1 MNSLENAYIF
11 TQSRPGQ
18 PGYFPDSQFPGMQ
31 FGGTVQQIKNL
42 IGRQK
47 GSRGF
52 ALPVAIGTNEF
63 QLQLPGDAAILLG
76 FCLLSFNVGESFSIK
91 INGEIILDQVPA
103 SCFSSINRTIPD
115 EYYILP
121 RPLSGQDE
129 IILSFTA
136 TGARTQ
142 QFVFHY
148 LKAPI
153 QVQ

>member
-1 MNSLENAYIF
+1 MNNIENSYIF
-11 TQSRPGQ
+11 TTPRPGS
-18 PGYFPDSQFPGMQ
+18 PGFNPADQFPGMQ
-31 FGGTVQQIKNL
+31 FGGTVQQIRNL

-52 ALPVAIGTNEF
+52 ILPVAIGTNEF

-76 FCLLSFNVGESFSIK
+76 FIIRSFNTGESFSLK
-91 INGEIILDQVPA
+91 INGEIILDQVPV
-103 SCFSSINRTIPD
+103 SCYSNLNKTIPD
-115 EYYILP
+115 EYYVLP

-136 TGARTQ
+136 TGARNQ
-142 QFVFHY
+142 QMIMHY

-153 QVQ
+153 TVN

>member
-11 TQSRPGQ
+11 SNSRPAQ
-18 PGYFPDSQFPGMQ
+18 PGFMPDSQFPGGQ
-31 FGGTVQQIKNL
+31 FGGTVQQIRNL

-52 ALPVAIGTNEF
+52 ILPVAIGTNEF

-76 FCLLSFNVGESFSIK
+76 FIIRSFNAGESFSLK
-91 INGEIILDQVPA
+91 INGEVILDQVPV
-103 SCFSSINRTIPD
+103 SCYSNLNKSISD

-136 TGARTQ
+136 TGARNQ
-142 QFVFHY
+142 QMVMHY
-148 LKAPI
+148 VKAPI

>member
-1 MNSLENAYIF
+1 MNNLENSYIF
-11 TQSRPGQ
+11 TQSKPGQ
-18 PGYFPDSQFPGMQ
+18 PGISFDSQFPGTQ
-31 FGGTVQQIKNL
+31 FGGTVEQIRKL

-52 ALPVAIGTNEF
+52 IIPLAIGTNEF
-63 QLQLPGDAAILLG
+63 QLQIPGDAAILLG
-76 FCLLSFNVGESFSIK
+76 FIIRSYNAGESFSLK
-91 INGEIILDQVPA
+91 INGEVILDQVPV
-103 SCFSSINRTIPD
+103 SCYSNLNKSISD

-129 IILSFTA
+129 VILSFTA
-136 TGARTQ
+136 TGARNQ
-142 QFVFHY
+142 QLIFHY

>member
-1 MNSLENAYIF
+1 MNSLENSYIF

-31 FGGTVQQIKNL
+31 FGGTVQQIRSL

-52 ALPVAIGTNEF
+52 IIPLAIGTNEF
-63 QLQLPGDAAILLG
+63 QLQFPGDAAILLG
-76 FCLLSFNVGESFSIK
+76 FMVRSLNVGESFSLK
-91 INGEIILDQVPA
+91 INGEIILDQVPV
-103 SCFSSINRTIPD
+103 SCFSNLNRTVND

-129 IILSFTA
+129 VILSFTA
-136 TGARTQ
+136 TGARNQ
-142 QFVFHY
+142 QLIFHY

-153 QVQ
+153 QIQ